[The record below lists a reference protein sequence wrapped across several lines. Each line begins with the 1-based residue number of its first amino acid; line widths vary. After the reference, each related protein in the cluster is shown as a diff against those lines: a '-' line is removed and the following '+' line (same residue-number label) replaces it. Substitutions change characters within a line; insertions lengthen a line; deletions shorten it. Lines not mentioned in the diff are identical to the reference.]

1 MNLKSSVQCENLKP
15 GNESKTGLKIEIPVG
30 ILVEIHAEAFLKDVS
45 KTWVKNVI
53 FMREKTEMNAV
64 TDKITLNPSKSTTR
78 VFHLILNVRIHV
90 CRIKDKLAL

>member
-1 MNLKSSVQCENLKP
+1 
-15 GNESKTGLKIEIPVG
+15 
-30 ILVEIHAEAFLKDVS
+30 
-45 KTWVKNVI
+45 
-53 FMREKTEMNAV
+53 MREKTEMNAV

>member
-45 KTWVKNVI
+45 KTWVKKCDFYERKN
-53 FMREKTEMNAV
+53 
-64 TDKITLNPSKSTTR
+64 
-78 VFHLILNVRIHV
+78 
-90 CRIKDKLAL
+90 